1 MSNAPAIVQAIAGGV
16 LLGGAAG
23 LLYLLRGRVA
33 GIGGIFGGA
42 ITAHTA
48 DGREGRAHRLWF
60 LLGLL
65 LAGFGA
71 ARVAPSSFG
80 TTGTPLVLVAIA
92 GLLVGFG
99 MQRGSGCTSGHGVC
113 GIARLSKRSIVA
125 TLTFMA
131 TGFATVFVTH
141 HLLGGPR

>member
-1 MSNAPAIVQAIAGGV
+1 MSSFLPAIVGGA

-42 ITAHTA
+42 IATQSV
-48 DGREGRAHRLWF
+48 DGREGRAHRLFF

-71 ARVAPSSFG
+71 ARVAPSSLG
-80 TTGTPLVLVAIA
+80 APSTPLLVVAIA
-92 GLLVGFG
+92 GLFVGFG

-113 GIARLSKRSIVA
+113 GLARFSTRSLVA

-141 HLLGGPR
+141 HLLGGAR

>member
-1 MSNAPAIVQAIAGGV
+1 MSFFAPAIVRAVTGGA

-23 LLYLLRGRVA
+23 LLFLLRGRVA
-33 GIGGIFGGA
+33 GIGGIFNGA
-42 ITAHTA
+42 IAARSA

-60 LLGLL
+60 LAGLL
-65 LAGFGA
+65 LAGLVTA
-71 ARVAPSSFG
+71 QVTPSSFG
-80 TTGTPLVLVAIA
+80 GTGTPLVLVAIA

-113 GIARLSKRSIVA
+113 GVARLSKRSIVA

-131 TGFATVFVTH
+131 TGALTVFVLH
-141 HLLGGPR
+141 HWGPR